1 MTLVVAVAASV
12 AGVIVVVVVVVI
24 CVVVACRWRSVVT
37 VGKKQYDNKKPT
49 NRAMRFASQN
59 LVKCTNKLFSKC
71 TTNRSNGVR
80 GLQLTDLY

>member
-12 AGVIVVVVVVVI
+12 AGVIVVVVVVI

-49 NRAMRFASQN
+49 KRAMRCASQN
-59 LVKCTNKLFSKC
+59 LVKRTNRLFNKC
-71 TTNRSNGVR
+71 RTNRSNGVR